1 MCHEQNWLVYHP
13 VLSIMDNN
21 GWYFS
26 QFFSVVDKIGWYINR
41 FCLSWTKIV
50 GISTGFV
57 GRGQYWVVCFTDVS
71 CLDNIG
77 W

>member
-1 MCHEQNWLVYHP
+1 MVGISPSFFFCHGQKL
-13 VLSIMDNN
+13 
-21 GWYFS
+21 
-26 QFFSVVDKIGWYINR
+26 
-41 FCLSWTKIV
+41 V

-57 GRGQYWVVCFTDVS
+57 GRGQYWVVYFTDVS

>member
-1 MCHEQNWLVYHP
+1 MVGISP
-13 VLSIMDNN
+13 SFFLS
-21 GWYFS
+21 WT
-26 QFFSVVDKIGWYINR
+26 KLGWYINR

-57 GRGQYWVVCFTDVS
+57 GRGQYRVVYFTDVS
-71 CLDNIG
+71 CMDNIG

>member
-57 GRGQYWVVCFTDVS
+57 GRGQYWVVNPPVLS
-71 CLDNIG
+71 VVNNIG
-77 W
+77 